1 MTLLFITLFGSFLVL
16 MGLLSERFPR
26 VVLPSKFKLPETE
39 QGKAALKGY
48 TRVFRICV
56 CGLGV
61 VLIAGN
67 FLLFQFGLAIY
78 SALFSGAA
86 VMVLGSVL
94 IIMRRKYRLPGME
107 TQRLNGKAGF
117 CILLFLLF
125 CVGAY
130 YIYPAK
136 ISADAERLVIS
147 GSYGLTIPLEEI
159 DRVELIDKKP
169 EIWEQANG
177 IGIGV
182 FCRGHYETEMG
193 AVMQFLSSAEGPYL
207 IVYSQNQ
214 KPIIINRRN
223 PAETERLYA
232 ALRDYKQ

>member
-1 MTLLFITLFGSFLVL
+1 MTLS
-16 MGLLSERFPR
+16 PR
-26 VVLPSKFKLPETE
+26 YNLPETE

-48 TRVFRICV
+48 MRLVRNCF

-61 VLIAGN
+61 VVIAGY
-67 FLLFQFGLAIY
+67 FLLSRLGKVEQAMP
-78 SALFSGAA
+78 LFLGA
-86 VMVLGSVL
+86 VFLVGSVP
-94 IIMRRKYRLPGME
+94 IIMRKRYRLPSLKFNE
-107 TQRLNGKAGF
+107 YPFGKAAVWV
-117 CILLFLLF
+117 LLFLLF

-147 GSYGLTIPLEEI
+147 GSYGLTIPFEEI

-193 AVMQFLSSAEGPYL
+193 AVMLFLSSGKGPCL
-207 IVYSQNQ
+207 VVYSQNQ